1 MKTLGLIFS
10 NIHDT
15 GISELTANRT
25 LASVPFGGRYRLI
38 DFVLSSMVNSNIN
51 TVGVITKTNYQSLM
65 DHVGNGKN
73 WDLSRKNGGLIILPP
88 YGVGQALY
96 STRLDALKNV
106 YSFFARRDFDNIVM
120 SDCASVCSID
130 FTKVVAEHKANHADI
145 TLVVSKKDIA
155 THKTKRRTYVNFDD
169 TSKITNIVQE
179 TVDSGIRYAHTHITV
194 MTKNYFMRMLEASMA
209 NGNSDFTQDVL
220 IPAITTNRIY
230 AYVHEGYFA
239 TIDTIRDYYKHNL
252 ALLNKGTRDSLF
264 NQEGFNVFTKVR
276 DSAPAVIKDSAE
288 VGNSMIADGCVIEGE
303 VSNSILFRGVH
314 VAKGAVVKNSIIFQ
328 DTVVGS
334 GSMLNCVIADKNTK
348 ILENRILSGHETHP
362 YFLAKDSRI

>member
-10 NIHDT
+10 NIHDA
-15 GISELTANRT
+15 GVSELTAHRT

-38 DFVLSSMVNSNIN
+38 DFVLSSMVNSNIS

-88 YGVGQALY
+88 YGVGQSLY

-106 YSFFARRDFDNIVM
+106 YSFFQRRDFDNIVM

-130 FTKVVAEHKANHADI
+130 LTKVIEQHRSTHADI

-155 THKTKRRTYVNFDD
+155 LHKTKRRTYVNFDD

-179 TVDSGIRYAHTHITV
+179 TVGSGIRYTHTHITV
-194 MTKNYFMRMLEASMA
+194 VTKAYFMRMLEASMA

-220 IPAITTNRIY
+220 IPAINTDRIY

-239 TIDTIRDYYKHNL
+239 TIDTLRDYYKHSL
-252 ALLNKGTRDSLF
+252 ALLNKSTRDSLF
-264 NQEGFNVFTKVR
+264 NKEGFNVFTKVR
-276 DSAPAVIKDSAE
+276 DSAPCVLKDTSK
-288 VGNSMIADGCVIEGE
+288 VTNSMIADGCVIEGE
-303 VSNSILFRGVH
+303 VTNSILFRGVH
-314 VAKGAVVKNSIIFQ
+314 VAKGAVVKNSILFQ
-328 DTVVGS
+328 DTTVGCDT
-334 GSMLNCVIADKNTK
+334 MLNCVIADKNTS
-348 ILENRILSGHETHP
+348 ILDNRTLSGHETHP
-362 YFLAKDSRI
+362 YFLAKNSTI